1 MRAIAVKT
9 TRTLNPNQACV
20 FSDLR
25 TSLCER
31 STNSFARGKSATKSL
46 AIASSGRAA
55 MGSSCRATIIA
66 VSRAFAFFL
75 DIRARASAS
84 CQGST
89 SDRASAERTLNGCPC
104 RSSPI
109 EAKRNESNSRP
120 IKGAGAACLI
130 SSIHSLPGRSRI
142 ANCLSDHKNRGCASA
157 SALSLARPNAR
168 RPLPFRSHRLFD
180 GGRSARRGLGT
191 FRRSLVGVRS
201 AKPLTA
207 AACEKRS
214 RRKIDKGRT
223 STRVF
228 RSECRSC
235 QNGRH
240 PEAAG

>member
-9 TRTLNPNQACV
+9 TRTLNPNEACA

-89 SDRASAERTLNGCPC
+89 SDRASAERTLSGCPC

-109 EAKRNESNSRP
+109 EAKRNELNSRP
-120 IKGAGAACLI
+120 IRGAAPRASYRQPI
-130 SSIHSLPGRSRI
+130 PYRAEAESRI
-142 ANCLSDHKNRGCASA
+142 FDRTIKTGA
-157 SALSLARPNAR
+157 ALLHRHSRLRDRTLVA
-168 RPLPFRSHRLFD
+168 PFRSDRI
-180 GGRSARRGLGT
+180 GYSTAVARHG
-191 FRRSLVGVRS
+191 
-201 AKPLTA
+201 
-207 AACEKRS
+207 
-214 RRKIDKGRT
+214 
-223 STRVF
+223 
-228 RSECRSC
+228 
-235 QNGRH
+235 
-240 PEAAG
+240 AG

>member
-9 TRTLNPNQACV
+9 TRTLNPNQVCA

-31 STNSFARGKSATKSL
+31 NTKSFAHGKSATKSL

-55 MGSSCRATIIA
+55 MGSPGKATIIA
-66 VSRAFAFFL
+66 VSRAFFFL
-75 DIRARASAS
+75 DMRARAPAS
-84 CQGST
+84 SQGST
-89 SDRASAERTLNGCPC
+89 SDRASAERTLSGCPC

-120 IKGAGAACLI
+120 IRGAGAACVI

-142 ANCLSDHKNRGCASA
+142 ANCQSDHKNRGCASA
-157 SALSLARPNAR
+157 SALSLARPNGR
-168 RPLPFRSHRLFD
+168 GPFPFRSHRLFD

-191 FRRSLVGVRS
+191 FRRSLVGARS

-207 AACEKRS
+207 A
-214 RRKIDKGRT
+214 GRAKSAAAAK
-223 STRVF
+223 STKVVRPLGF
-228 RSECRSC
+228 
-235 QNGRH
+235 
-240 PEAAG
+240 